1 MTSPIAALARPF
13 RQRFLFYQELTEQL
27 EAWARAFPDFVRL
40 QSLGTTLEGRA
51 IHLLTIGPEPNRDRP
66 SVWVD
71 GNMHATELSGS
82 SVALAIAE
90 DFIRLHAEPDFD
102 AHSLPPHVRDVLRRV
117 RVYVV
122 PRMCPDGAE
131 AVLTTG
137 RYIRS
142 NPRDRRPNAH
152 RPRWIARDM
161 DGDGLALLMRQQ
173 DPSGEF
179 VESRDIPGLMLPREI
194 EDVGPFYKVF
204 PEGVIEDWDG
214 VTIPDPYFLGDNDT
228 DLNRNFP
235 WLWAPEPE
243 QEGAG
248 TYPTSEPEARAVVDF
263 VTQQPTIF
271 AWLNLHTFG
280 GCYIR
285 PLGNAPDRKMAPFDL
300 AIFRQIAQWG
310 EEHGGY
316 PTVSGFEEF
325 TYEPEKPLHGTL
337 ADYAY
342 HQRGAIALVCE
353 LWDLFAQL
361 GFARKKP
368 FVDHYTQLTRS
379 ELETIGR
386 WDRTHNHS
394 RIIRPWRAIKHPQLG
409 HVEVGGVDTRIG
421 LSNPPYEQLPE
432 LCARQSAFFFRLAA
446 LTPIVTIP
454 EITVE
459 PLGGELF
466 RVSAVITNDGYL
478 PTNILESARSLPFNE
493 APTAVAIA
501 HKGATLV
508 DETSARRAIGHI
520 DGWGRGRFGGTF
532 ALFYQRSRGS
542 VSRRVESWI
551 VRGPGT
557 VEIRVESCRIGTITR
572 SVSLELP
579 SSETKKRSITL
590 QGH

>member
-1 MTSPIAALARPF
+1 MTGIVTALARPF
-13 RQRFLFYQELTEQL
+13 RQRFLSHQEITDQL

-40 QSLGTTLEGRA
+40 QSIGTTVEGRA
-51 IHLLTIGPEPNRDRP
+51 LHLLTIGREPNRERP

-102 AHSLPPHVRDVLRRV
+102 AQSLPPHVRDALRRV
-117 RVYVV
+117 RVYVL

-137 RYIRS
+137 RYVRS
-142 NPRDRRPNAH
+142 NPRDRRPNVH
-152 RPRWIARDM
+152 RPRWISRDM
-161 DGDGLALLMRQQ
+161 DGDGLSLLMRKE

-179 VESRDIPGLMLPREI
+179 VESRETPGLMLPREL

-204 PEGVIEDWDG
+204 PEGVIEGWDG
-214 VTIPDPYFLGDNDT
+214 ATIPDPYFLGDNDT

-235 WLWAPEPE
+235 WSWAPEPE

-248 TYPTSEPEARAVVDF
+248 QYPTSEPEARAVVDF
-263 VTQQPTIF
+263 VTKQPTIF

-285 PLGNAPDRKMAPFDL
+285 PLGNAPDRKMEPFDL
-300 AIFRQIAQWG
+300 AVFRQVAQWG

-325 TYEPEKPLHGTL
+325 TYEPDKPLHGAL

-361 GFARKKP
+361 GFKRKKP
-368 FVDHYTQLTRS
+368 FVDHYTQLTRQ
-379 ELETIGR
+379 ELESLGQ
-386 WDRTHNHS
+386 WDRTQNQS
-394 RIIRPWRAIKHPQLG
+394 RIVRPWRTIEHPQLG
-409 HVEVGGVDTRIG
+409 HVEAGGVDPRVG
-421 LSNPPYEQLPE
+421 MSNPPLEQLPE
-432 LCARQSAFFFRLAA
+432 VCARQSAFFLRLAA
-446 LTPIVTIP
+446 LTPHVTIP

-459 PLGGELF
+459 PLGAGLF
-466 RVSAVITNDGYL
+466 RVSATITNDGYL
-478 PTNILESARSLPFNE
+478 PTHVLDSARNLPFNE
-493 APTAVAIA
+493 APTAVATA
-501 HKGATLV
+501 HHGAELV
-508 DETSARRAIGHI
+508 DSKSARRAIGHI
-520 DGWGRGRFGGTF
+520 DGWGRGRFGGSF
-532 ALFYQRSRGS
+532 ALFFQRSRGT
-542 VSRRVESWI
+542 VSRRVESWV

-557 VEIRVESCRIGTITR
+557 LEIRVESCRLGA
-572 SVSLELP
+572 VSHTVSIDMPTP
-579 SSETKKRSITL
+579 SASPTAH
-590 QGH
+590 GH

>member
-1 MTSPIAALARPF
+1 MTSPVTALSRPF
-13 RQRFLFYQELTEQL
+13 RQRFLSHQEITEQL

-40 QSLGTTLEGRA
+40 QSIGTTLEGRPL
-51 IHLLTIGPEPNRDRP
+51 HLLTIGPEPNRERP

-102 AHSLPPHVRDVLRRV
+102 AHALPPHVRDLLRGV

-122 PRMCPDGAE
+122 PRVCPDGAE

-137 RYIRS
+137 RYVRS
-142 NPRDRRPNAH
+142 NPRDRRLGAH

-161 DGDGLALLMRQQ
+161 DGDGLALLLRKE

-179 VESRDIPGLMLPREI
+179 VESRETPGLMLPREL

-204 PEGVIEDWDG
+204 PEGIIEDWDG
-214 VTIPDPYFLGDNDT
+214 KSVPDPYFLGDNDT

-235 WLWAPEPE
+235 WSWAPEPE
-243 QEGAG
+243 QIGAG
-248 TYPTSEPEARAVVDF
+248 THPTSEPEARAIVDF

-280 GCYIR
+280 GVYIR
-285 PLGNAPDRKMAPFDL
+285 PLGSAPDSKMAPFDL
-300 AIFRQIAQWG
+300 AIFRQLAQWG

-325 TYEPEKPLHGTL
+325 TYEPDKPLHGAL

-368 FVDHYTQLTRS
+368 FVDHYTHLSRREIEALGQ
-379 ELETIGR
+379 
-386 WDRTHNHS
+386 WDKSHNKS
-394 RIIRPWRAIKHPQLG
+394 RILRPWRAIAHPQLG
-409 HVEVGGVDTRIG
+409 HVEVGGVDPRVG
-421 LSNPPYEQLPE
+421 MSNPPLEMLPE
-432 LCARQSAFFFRLAA
+432 VCLRQGAFFLRLAA
-446 LTPIVTIP
+446 MSPRLSIP
-454 EITVE
+454 ELEVE
-459 PLGGELF
+459 PLGGELY
-466 RVSAVITNDGYL
+466 RVTATVLNDGYL
-478 PTNILESARSLPFNE
+478 PTNVLESARPLAFNE
-493 APTAVAIA
+493 APGVTAVG
-501 HKGATLV
+501 HHGAVLV
-508 DETSARRAIGHI
+508 DSTSARRSIGHI
-520 DGWGRGRFGGTF
+520 DGWGRGRYGGSF
-532 ALFYQRSRGS
+532 ALFFQRSAGS
-542 VSRRVESWI
+542 VSRRTESWI

-557 VEIRVESCRIGTITR
+557 VEIRVDSCRTGTISRT
-572 SVSLELP
+572 VSLGVRPPAERKTVP
-579 SSETKKRSITL
+579 
-590 QGH
+590 GHS